1 MQHTPPGARD
11 LLTPEELRAVTRK
24 IADQTNR
31 AFTWHNL
38 SLFAAKVTL
47 LIFFMIWLGTFWW
60 MVEPGF
66 QLFQDVKLTVAPQQ
80 LFYGFISATITIG
93 MAFACT
99 VVPPIFWSSLIAQ
112 TPAAELMNRLY
123 AKYGK
128 TGFYIAMIGAIVF
141 TVMGFN
147 VFKMFWLAKPNVTN
161 QGMLEV
167 YWWALIS
174 TFLAVVFP
182 AWALNKTTPEQWI
195 AGMVQAREVA
205 RLQHALALEEMVGA
219 AMIARADALLH
230 ADLLSMTT
238 EERALNNR
246 ELAALI
252 ATTERRINKAFGRIS
267 HTFYSLHGMALNVQ
281 TDQDDRIVSGY
292 QRLAALLFDT
302 DEQTDKEAAY
312 YEKYVKT
319 LPDVAPALPA
329 PTPRSAMPLP
339 RVADGPTVPTA
350 DQRSAPRAA
359 APHVAVKDGSVADTL
374 PRQTVSDQVRQGL
387 PNGMAD
393 TLPPPQYQD
402 AWLACR
408 AQLTTPFRVATLAEV
423 AKVSPRTADR
433 IRKVWIES
441 GHLAATDR
449 DGFYFWTDTNWPDDA
464 S

>member
-1 MQHTPPGARD
+1 MQSTSPSARD
-11 LLTPEELRAVTRK
+11 LLSPEELRAVTRK

-47 LIFFMIWLGTFWW
+47 AIFFMIWLGTFWW
-60 MVEPGF
+60 MIEPNI
-66 QLFQDVKLTVAPQQ
+66 QLFPIVPQH
-80 LFYGFISATITIG
+80 LFYALMSATIAFG

-123 AKYGK
+123 AKYGR
-128 TGFYIAMIGAIVF
+128 TGFYIAMIGAITF

-147 VFKMFWLAKPNVTN
+147 VFQAFWLAKPNVTM
-161 QGMLEV
+161 QGEFTIKF
-167 YWWALIS
+167 WSLIS
-174 TFLAVVFP
+174 VFLAIVFP

-230 ADLLSMTT
+230 ADLLKMTI

-246 ELAALI
+246 EVAALL
-252 ATTERRINKAFGRIS
+252 ASTERRINKAFGRIG
-267 HTFYSLHGMALNVQ
+267 HTFYALHGMALDIQ
-281 TDQDDRIVSGY
+281 TSPDDRIVDGY
-292 QRLAALLFDT
+292 QSLANILTDADQQTGRLADSY
-302 DEQTDKEAAY
+302 DS
-312 YEKYVKT
+312 YVAT
-319 LPDVAPALPA
+319 LPEVAH
-329 PTPRSAMPLP
+329 
-339 RVADGPTVPTA
+339 VADGPTERVA
-350 DQRSAPRAA
+350 ERQAALRAA
-359 APHVAVKDGSVADTL
+359 APHVAGRL
-374 PRQTVSDQVRQGL
+374 PRQTESDQDRQSQ
-387 PNGMAD
+387 PS
-393 TLPPPQYQD
+393 QYVD

-408 AQLTTPFRVATLAEV
+408 QHLVTPFRVATLAEV

-449 DGFYFWTDTNWPDDA
+449 DGYYFWTDSSWPDD
-464 S
+464 